1 VANAV
6 AAGSDPVNGMLT
18 AAAAFLHGKA
28 LPRLG
33 PPPLCGL
40 VALLRG
46 GLFRSAADKT
56 DGEQAV
62 ELSARDMVAK
72 YPRRRYPA
80 VVLGPPNGALVHLC
94 AALGIPWLP
103 HIDRPRL
110 GLAYKLFLTRC
121 LPAGAAILV
130 VDCVGCRRPLGE
142 HPVFQH
148 ASSDWSLEAE
158 LVEDLR
164 AIARSQDLAL
174 VRLGFSEP
182 EDLSPLVADLYAWWY
197 RRRSII
203 ARRLLVTSY
212 VVADPQWTFRVGAVP
227 FWTDAIGESSAVG
240 LERYLDARPPFDYI
254 NFALFQTARQDVA
267 PAALAAPLVPVV
279 ASPLWLALLAR
290 ARRRGESLLDA
301 GEAAIHPVEPSR
313 IARFE
318 AAIKRIP
325 ARYPV
330 PAPLPLEEFGG
341 FLRYAGRYRVA
352 VQPVDGRVRWY
363 G

>member
-1 VANAV
+1 VGNSVAV
-6 AAGSDPVNGMLT
+6 ASDPLAGMLN

-28 LPRLG
+28 FPRVG
-33 PPPLCGL
+33 PPPLSGL
-40 VALLRG
+40 L
-46 GLFRSAADKT
+46 GLFRRAADKA
-56 DGEQAV
+56 DPEQAA
-62 ELSARDMVAK
+62 ELTARDMIAK

-103 HIDRPRL
+103 YTDRPKL

-121 LPAGAAILV
+121 LPPGGAILV
-130 VDCVGCRRPLGE
+130 VDCFGRRRRLGE
-142 HPVFQH
+142 QQVFQQ
-148 ASSDWSLEAE
+148 ASIDWSLEGE

-164 AIARSQDLAL
+164 AVSRSQDLAL

-212 VVADPQWTFRVGAVP
+212 IVADPQWTFRVGAVP
-227 FWTDAIGESSAVG
+227 FWTDAVAESSAVG

-254 NFALFQTARQDVA
+254 NFALFQPGRAEA
-267 PAALAAPLVPVV
+267 FPVL

-290 ARRRGESLLDA
+290 ARRRGESLLDVDQ
-301 GEAAIHPVEPSR
+301 AAIHSADPSR

-352 VQPVDGRVRWY
+352 VQPVDGRVRWFP
-363 G
+363 